1 MRRMHAM
8 DDTPPRRRAIRSLAL
23 RWAGLLLVLLFIGC
37 GYRQDVPV
45 LPAGARTIAIG
56 AINNLTA
63 MGELDVRLRALLQRD
78 LLRRRHVAILAV
90 ERSDLV
96 ISVDLTALTITR
108 VLDPAIT
115 TDRSFAYALSGR
127 VTLTDQRTGQQL
139 VSGRGVTASVTRLY
153 APEVRET
160 PAIRDEGL
168 NDVLAAFAEQVQR
181 EVFLV
186 F

>member
-1 MRRMHAM
+1 MHAM
-8 DDTPPRRRAIRSLAL
+8 DDTPPRRRAIRGLAL
-23 RWAGLLLVLLFIGC
+23 RWAGLLPVLLFTGC
-37 GYRQDVPV
+37 GYRQDVSV

-78 LLRRRHVAILAV
+78 LLRRRHVQILAV

-115 TDRSFAYALSGR
+115 TDRSFAYVLSGR

-168 NDVLAAFAEQVQR
+168 NDVLDAFAEQVGR